1 MSSKQ
6 GNHGLCKSAGSSTP
20 LRRLEI
26 LSNQPSNRF
35 CADCGSPDPKWVS
48 LNLGVFICIKC
59 SGVHRSLGV
68 HVSKVL
74 SMKLDEWTD
83 EQVDSLT
90 DEGGN
95 STINMIYEAF
105 LPNYIQKPRPDSSIE
120 ERRDFIRRKYE
131 LQQFST
137 FNAQVGS
144 EISAG
149 DNTSFQNN
157 AANIKNFEKQ
167 QTGSRYGR
175 GHAFHNSCRRKE
187 SEHKEVKKMM
197 GMVEFVG
204 LVKVNIIR
212 GTNLAVRDMI
222 TSDPYVVLN
231 LGHQSM
237 KTRVIK
243 SNLNPVWNEKLM
255 LSIPDPIPP
264 LKLQVYDKDTFSTDD
279 RMGEAEIDI
288 QPLLAAAQAYENT
301 NIFEPMQLG
310 KWLATN
316 DDTLVKDSVISLVDG
331 KVKQEITLRL
341 QNVERGELEIELE
354 CVPLTQ

>member
-1 MSSKQ
+1 MSTKQ
-6 GNHGLCKSAGSSTP
+6 GNHGLCNSAGSSTP
-20 LRRLEI
+20 LRRLKI

-35 CADCGSPDPKWVS
+35 CADCGSPDPKWV
-48 LNLGVFICIKC
+48 
-59 SGVHRSLGV
+59 
-68 HVSKVL
+68 L

-90 DEGGN
+90 DGGGN
-95 STINMIYEAF
+95 SAINMIYEAF
-105 LPNYIQKPRPDSSIE
+105 LPNYIQKPRPDSSTE
-120 ERRDFIRRKYE
+120 ERTDFIRRKYE

-137 FNAQVGS
+137 FNAQFAS

-149 DNTSFQNN
+149 DNTPFQNN
-157 AANIKNFEKQ
+157 SANIKNFEKQ
-167 QTGSRYGR
+167 QTGSHHGQ

-187 SEHKEVKKMM
+187 SEHKEVKKM
-197 GMVEFVG
+197 
-204 LVKVNIIR
+204 
-212 GTNLAVRDMI
+212 
-222 TSDPYVVLN
+222 
-231 LGHQSM
+231 SM

-243 SNLNPVWNEKLM
+243 NNLNPVWNEKLM

-279 RMGEAEIDI
+279 RMGDAEIDI
-288 QPLLAAAQAYENT
+288 QPLLAAAKAYENT

-310 KWLATN
+310 KWLATD

-341 QNVERGELEIELE
+341 QNVECGELEIELE

>member
-1 MSSKQ
+1 MSTKQ
-6 GNHGLCKSAGSSTP
+6 GNHGLCKFAGSSTP

-90 DEGGN
+90 DGGGN
-95 STINMIYEAF
+95 SAINMIYEAF

-120 ERRDFIRRKYE
+120 ERTDFIRRKYE

-175 GHAFHNSCRRKE
+175 GHAFRNSCRRKE
-187 SEHKEVKKMM
+187 SEHKEM